1 MFGHKVGK
9 PSMKYGQKLGKPSM
23 YYGNKVAAAKSP
35 NRFAYEEKEK
45 VFKSHLEK

>member
-9 PSMKYGQKLGKPSM
+9 PSMRYGNKVGKSSM
-23 YYGNKVAAAKSP
+23 YYGNKVAAAKNP

-45 VFKSHLEK
+45 VYKSHLEK